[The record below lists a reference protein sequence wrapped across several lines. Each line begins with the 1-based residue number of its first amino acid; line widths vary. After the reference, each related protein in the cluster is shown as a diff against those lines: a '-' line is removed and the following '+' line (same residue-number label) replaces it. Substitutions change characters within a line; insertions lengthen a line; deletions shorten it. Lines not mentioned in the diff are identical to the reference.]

1 MTPPL
6 SPPRAVARTGLGLHA
21 DWSIA
26 LGDALAAVRDI
37 EPELVLV
44 FAGSTFTLDAPAIA
58 DRIWR
63 DLGAP
68 IVLGAT
74 GLGVMAQDHESE
86 REPAICVMGLRLPG
100 AVLTP
105 VRLSAASIANASD
118 PAAFQQRVGVLPED
132 GGAWVLLANPFRFDV
147 TAGITGLTTAY
158 PEAKVIG
165 GIASPDPVSRRT
177 ALMLNGEAL
186 FDGAVALAIGGPY
199 SLRTVLSQGAEPF
212 GHPWTITGVDGEWIE
227 TIAGRPALQ
236 VLDET
241 LRNVPEELR
250 IRTQR
255 NLLIGLAVDEYQESF
270 KRGDFVVRN
279 LAGIDQTT
287 GAIAIGA
294 EPRVGQTIQF
304 QIRDAAT
311 ADLDLGFALDA
322 LRQDLTGVEPV
333 AALAFAGSDRGQHL
347 FGQPHHDAR
356 AIHRKL
362 AGIPTLGL
370 VTAGEI
376 APTGG
381 RTILQSMSTA
391 IGLIVRATPAP

>member
-26 LGDALAAVRDI
+26 LGDALEAIRDI
-37 EPELVLV
+37 EPELVFV

-58 DRIWR
+58 DRVWR
-63 DLGAP
+63 ELGAP

-74 GLGVMAQDHESE
+74 GLGVMAQDHEAE
-86 REPAICVMGLRLPG
+86 RAPAICVMGLRLPG

-105 VRLSAASIANASD
+105 VRLTTASIASAAD
-118 PAAFQQRVGVLPED
+118 PAAWRQRAGVLPED
-132 GGAWVLLANPFRFDV
+132 GGAWILLANPFRFDV
-147 TAGITGLTTAY
+147 TAGITGLTAAY
-158 PEAKVIG
+158 PEATAVG

-177 ALMLNGEAL
+177 ALILNGEAL
-186 FDGAVALAIGGPY
+186 FDGAIALAIGGPY
-199 SLRTVLSQGAEPF
+199 GLHTVLSQGAEPF
-212 GHPWTITGVDGEWIE
+212 GHPWTITSVDGEWIE

-241 LRNVPEELR
+241 LGNVPEELR

-255 NLLIGLAVDEYQESF
+255 NLLIGLAVDEYQDSF
-270 KRGDFVVRN
+270 RRGDFVVRN
-279 LAGIDQTT
+279 LAGIDQTS

-311 ADLDLGFALDA
+311 ADLDLGFALDG
-322 LRQDLTGVEPV
+322 LRQGLAGVEPV
-333 AALAFAGSDRGQHL
+333 AALAFAGSDRGEHL

-356 AIHRKL
+356 AIHKKL

-376 APTGG
+376 APVRKG
-381 RTILQSMSTA
+381 TILQSMSTA
-391 IGLIVRATPAP
+391 IGLLVRESAEP